1 MPEDVKRV
9 VGSFW
14 GTRGALGI
22 LLCPLFSKKSMYL
35 LTISVA
41 VIVMKLYHEA
51 KNYVIMRWMVERKID
66 KEIPRN
72 IKKIGVLAGL
82 AASQATLD
90 FLSAIDT
97 LSRKYIVQRFTSGYI
112 PMTVEFFREVPFKM
126 KNGSFVF
133 PVEPNPNLLAT
144 AKTLGEQCDF
154 WVMVANAPHIFRE
167 SLEKTSGKK
176 FLSMIDVTIE
186 EIKRRKLKK
195 VGIIAIGL
203 ALKDRLFQTPLDALK
218 IKYEVIPD
226 DLVNNI
232 DQSVFKVME
241 GEDPTRLKKPAID
254 AVRYL
259 RKKGI
264 DGIILGCTEVPL
276 LLGDKAGEKDLINPS
291 QLLAEAAVKLAI
303 SK

>member
-1 MPEDVKRV
+1 M
-9 VGSFW
+9 
-14 GTRGALGI
+14 
-22 LLCPLFSKKSMYL
+22 
-35 LTISVA
+35 
-41 VIVMKLYHEA
+41 
-51 KNYVIMRWMVERKID
+51 ERKIS

-72 IKKIGVLAGL
+72 MKTIGILAGL
-82 AASQATLD
+82 AAPQATLD
-90 FLSAIDT
+90 FESAIHR
-97 LSRKYIVQRFTSGYI
+97 LSTKLIPPSFTTGYP
-112 PMTVEFFREVPFKM
+112 PMVAIYFREVPFKM
-126 KNGSFVF
+126 KDGSFVV
-133 PVEPNPNLLAT
+133 PVEPNPNLLST
-144 AKTLGEQCDF
+144 VKTLGKQCDF

-167 SLEKTSGKK
+167 SLEKASGKK
-176 FLSMIDVTIE
+176 LLSMIDVTIE

-203 ALKDRLFQTPLDALK
+203 ALKDKLFQAPLDELK

-241 GEDPTRLKKPAID
+241 GEDPTRLKKSAID

-259 RKKGI
+259 RKKGV

-276 LLGDKAGEKDLINPS
+276 LLGSKAQEKDLINPS
-291 QLLAEAAVKLAI
+291 SLLAEAAVKFAI